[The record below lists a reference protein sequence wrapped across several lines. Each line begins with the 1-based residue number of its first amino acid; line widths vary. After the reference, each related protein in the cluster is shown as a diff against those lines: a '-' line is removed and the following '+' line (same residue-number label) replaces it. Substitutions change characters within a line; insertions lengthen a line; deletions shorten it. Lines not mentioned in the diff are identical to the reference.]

1 MQVLCFD
8 IGGTD
13 IKYGIVKDE
22 VIIEK
27 NKVPTEAKSSQE
39 ELKNKLYKLASEMLA
54 KYHVDGVG
62 VSCAGSIDHSQGI
75 ITTAPDAIPSFK
87 DWDFKS
93 FFKDNFNLECV
104 ADNDVNCFAIAEGKS
119 GAAKG
124 FKNFFTITVGTG
136 IGGAIVFNGKIW
148 RGLNYNAGEVGRML
162 LPKEKFES
170 LASVTALVKNARDL
184 GLEVN
189 NGKEIFDLYDQ
200 DNFLAKQAIAS
211 FYHYLAVGIANLIYT
226 FNPEA
231 FVIGGGITNRD
242 GFLEELNKTI
252 NRYLVDGFKNTAIL
266 KRAHYKNDGGMMG
279 AYYNFVHR
287 NEDK

>member
-13 IKYGIVKDE
+13 IKYGIIKDE

-27 NKVPTEAKSSQE
+27 NKVPTEAKSTQE
-39 ELKNKLYKLASEMLA
+39 ELKNKLYKLASELLS
-54 KYHVDGVG
+54 KYEVDGVG
-62 VSCAGSIDHSQGI
+62 VSCAGSIDHSKGI
-75 ITTAPDAIPSFK
+75 ITTAPDAIPSFQ
-87 DWDFKS
+87 DWDFRT
-93 FFKDNFNLECV
+93 FFKENFGLDCV
-104 ADNDVNCFAIAEGKS
+104 ADNDVNCFAIAEGRS

-184 GLEVN
+184 GLDVN
-189 NGKEIFDLYDQ
+189 NGKEIFELYDQ

-231 FVIGGGITNRD
+231 FVIGGGITNRE

-279 AYYNFVHR
+279 AYYNFAHR
-287 NEDK
+287 NEDN

>member
-27 NKVPTEAKSSQE
+27 HKVPTEAKSSQK
-39 ELKNKLYKLASEMLA
+39 ELEKKLYNLTTEMLT
-54 KYHVDGVG
+54 KYEVVGVG
-62 VSCAGSIDHSQGI
+62 VSCAGSIDHEHGVVA
-75 ITTAPDAIPSFK
+75 TPPEAIPSFGG
-87 DWDFKS
+87 WDFKS
-93 FFKDNFNLECV
+93 FFKNNFNLECV
-104 ADNDVNCFAIAEGKS
+104 ADNDVNCFAIAEGRS
-119 GAAKG
+119 GAAKD

-136 IGGAIVFNGKIW
+136 IGGAVVFNGKIW

-162 LPKEKFES
+162 LPKEKFEA
-170 LASVTALVKNARDL
+170 LASVTALVKYAQDL
-184 GLEVN
+184 GLDVH

-200 DNFLAKQAIAS
+200 DDFLAEQAVAN

-231 FVIGGGITNRD
+231 FVIGGGITNRECFID
-242 GFLEELNKTI
+242 ELNKTI
-252 NRYLVDGFKNTAIL
+252 NRYLVDGFKNTAIIR
-266 KRAHYKNDGGMMG
+266 RAHYKNDGGMMG
-279 AYYNFVHR
+279 AYYNFVSR
-287 NEDK
+287 KE

>member
-27 NKVPTEAKSSQE
+27 HKVPTEAKSSQK
-39 ELKNKLYKLASEMLA
+39 ELEKKLYNLTKEMLN
-54 KYHVDGVG
+54 KYDVVGVG
-62 VSCAGSIDHSQGI
+62 VSCAGSIDHERGVVA
-75 ITTAPDAIPSFK
+75 TPPEAIPSFGG
-87 DWDFKS
+87 WDFKS
-93 FFKDNFNLECV
+93 FFKNNFNLDCV
-104 ADNDVNCFAIAEGKS
+104 ADNDVNCFAIAEGRS
-119 GAAKG
+119 GAAKD

-136 IGGAIVFNGKIW
+136 IGGAVVFNGKIW

-162 LPKEKFES
+162 LPKEKFEA
-170 LASVTALVKNARDL
+170 LASVTALVKYAQDL
-184 GLEVN
+184 GLDVH

-200 DNFLAKQAIAS
+200 DDFLAEQAVAN

-231 FVIGGGITNRD
+231 FVIGGGITNREC
-242 GFLEELNKTI
+242 FIEELNKTI
-252 NRYLVDGFKNTAIL
+252 NRYLVDGFKNTAIIR
-266 KRAHYKNDGGMMG
+266 RAHYKNDGGMMG
-279 AYYNFVHR
+279 AYYNFISR
-287 NEDK
+287 EE

>member
-27 NKVPTEAKSSQE
+27 HKVPTEAKSSQK
-39 ELKNKLYKLASEMLA
+39 ELEKKLYNLTKEMLN
-54 KYHVDGVG
+54 KYDVVGVG
-62 VSCAGSIDHSQGI
+62 VSCAGSIDHERGVVA
-75 ITTAPDAIPSFK
+75 TPPEAIPSFGG
-87 DWDFKS
+87 WDFKS
-93 FFKDNFNLECV
+93 FFKNNFNLDCV
-104 ADNDVNCFAIAEGKS
+104 ADNDVNCFAIAEGRS
-119 GAAKG
+119 GAAKD

-136 IGGAIVFNGKIW
+136 IGGAVVFNGKIW

-162 LPKEKFES
+162 LPKEKFEA
-170 LASVTALVKNARDL
+170 LASVTALVKYAQDL
-184 GLEVN
+184 GLDVH

-200 DNFLAKQAIAS
+200 DDFLAEQAVAN

-231 FVIGGGITNRD
+231 FVIGGGITNREC
-242 GFLEELNKTI
+242 FIEELNKTI
-252 NRYLVDGFKNTAIL
+252 NRYLVDGFKNTAIIR
-266 KRAHYKNDGGMMG
+266 RAYYKNDGGMMG
-279 AYYNFVHR
+279 AYYNFISR
-287 NEDK
+287 EE

>member
-1 MQVLCFD
+1 MNSLDSFISQYKDVISG
-8 IGGTD
+8 IGMSAPGRIDNKRGYFYTGGALSHYLSEVPLGD
-13 IKYGIVKDE
+13 MLSQKYSLPV
-22 VIIEK
+22 
-27 NKVPTEAKSSQE
+27 
-39 ELKNKLYKLASEMLA
+39 
-54 KYHVDGVG
+54 
-62 VSCAGSIDHSQGI
+62 
-75 ITTAPDAIPSFK
+75 AI
-87 DWDFKS
+87 
-93 FFKDNFNLECV
+93 
-104 ADNDVNCFAIAEGKS
+104 DNDAKCAANAELWLGALKDVNS
-119 GAAKG
+119 GVVV
-124 FKNFFTITVGTG
+124 ILGTG

-162 LPKEKFES
+162 LPKEKFEE
-170 LASVTALVKNARDL
+170 LASVTALIKNARDL
-184 GLEVN
+184 GLDVN
-189 NGKEIFDLYDQ
+189 NGKEIFELYDQ

-279 AYYNFVHR
+279 AYYNFVYR

>member
-27 NKVPTEAKSSQE
+27 HKVPTEAKSSQK
-39 ELKNKLYKLASEMLA
+39 ELEKKLYDLTKEMLSR
-54 KYHVDGVG
+54 YDVVGVG
-62 VSCAGSIDHSQGI
+62 VSCAGSIDHEHGVVA
-75 ITTAPDAIPSFK
+75 TPPEAIPSFGG
-87 DWDFKS
+87 WDFRT
-93 FFKDNFNLECV
+93 FFKNNFNLDCV
-104 ADNDVNCFAIAEGKS
+104 ADNDVNCFAIAEGRS
-119 GAAKG
+119 GAAKD

-136 IGGAIVFNGKIW
+136 IGGAVVFNGKIW

-162 LPKEKFES
+162 LPKEKFEA
-170 LASVTALVKNARDL
+170 LASVTALVKYAQDL
-184 GLEVN
+184 GLDVH

-200 DNFLAKQAIAS
+200 DDFLAKQAVAN

-231 FVIGGGITNRD
+231 FVIGGGITNREC
-242 GFLEELNKTI
+242 FIEELNKTI
-252 NRYLVDGFKNTAIL
+252 NRYLVDGFKNTAIIR
-266 KRAHYKNDGGMMG
+266 RAYYKNDGGMMG
-279 AYYNFVHR
+279 AYYNFISGK
-287 NEDK
+287 E

>member
-13 IKYGIVKDE
+13 IKYGIIKDE

-27 NKVPTEAKSSQE
+27 NKVPTEAKSNHE
-39 ELKNKLYKLASEMLA
+39 ELEKKLYRLAKEMLDR
-54 KYHVDGVG
+54 YEVDGVG
-62 VSCAGSIDHSQGI
+62 VSCAGSIDFSRGI
-75 ITTAPDAIPSFK
+75 VTTPPEAIPSFK
-87 DWDFKS
+87 DWDFRT
-93 FFKDNFNLECV
+93 FFKNNFGLDCI
-104 ADNDVNCFAIAEGKS
+104 ADNDVNCFAKAEGTS
-119 GAAKG
+119 GAAKDY
-124 FKNFFTITVGTG
+124 KNFFTITVGTG
-136 IGGAIVFNGKIW
+136 IGGAIVFNGEVF
-148 RGLNYNAGEVGRML
+148 RGANYNAGEVGRML

-170 LASVTALVKNARDL
+170 LASVTALIKNAREI
-184 GLEVN
+184 GLDVS
-189 NGKEIFDLYDQ
+189 NGKEIFALYDE

-252 NRYLVDGFKNTAIL
+252 NRYLVDGFRNTAIL
-266 KRAHYKNDGGMMG
+266 KRAYYKNDGGMMG
-279 AYYNFVHR
+279 AYYNFVSSK
-287 NEDK
+287 ESK

>member
-27 NKVPTEAKSSQE
+27 HKVPTEASSSQE
-39 ELKNKLYKLASEMLA
+39 ELEKKLHNLATELLSR
-54 KYHVDGVG
+54 YQVDGVG
-62 VSCAGSIDHSQGI
+62 VSCAGSIDYERGVVA
-75 ITTAPDAIPSFK
+75 TAPEAIPSFRN
-87 DWDFKS
+87 WDFKT
-93 FFKDNFNLECV
+93 FFQKNFNLECV
-104 ADNDVNCFAIAEGKS
+104 ADNDVNCFAIAEGTS
-119 GAAKG
+119 GAAKE

-148 RGLNYNAGEVGRML
+148 RGANYNAGEVGRML

-170 LASVTALVKNARDL
+170 IASVKALVKYAQDL
-184 GLEVN
+184 CLDVHN
-189 NGKEIFDLYDQ
+189 CKEIFDLYDK
-200 DNFLAKQAIAS
+200 DDFLAEQAVAN

-231 FVIGGGITNRD
+231 FVIGGGITNREQ
-242 GFLEELNKTI
+242 FIEELNKTI
-252 NRYLVDGFKNTAIL
+252 NRYLVDGFKNTAII
-266 KRAHYKNDGGMMG
+266 KRAYYKNDGGMMG
-279 AYYNFVHR
+279 AYYNFVSR
-287 NEDK
+287 KD

>member
-27 NKVPTEAKSSQE
+27 HKVQTNAKLPQE
-39 ELKNKLYKLASEMLA
+39 ELANKLYQLASELL
-54 KYHVDGVG
+54 KNYQVDGVG
-62 VSCAGSIDHSQGI
+62 VSCAGSIDIEKGQV
-75 ITTAPDAIPSFK
+75 ITPPEAIPNFK
-87 DWDFKS
+87 DWNFKS
-93 FFKDNFNLECV
+93 FFKEKFNLDCI
-104 ADNDVNCFAIAEGKS
+104 ADNDVNCFAVAEGTS
-119 GAAKG
+119 GAAKD

-136 IGGAIVFNGKIW
+136 IGGAVVVDGHIW

-170 LASVTALVKNARDL
+170 LASVTALIKNARDL
-184 GLEVN
+184 GLDVH

-200 DNFLAKQAIAS
+200 DNFLAEQAVAS

-242 GFLEELNKTI
+242 AFVSELNQTI
-252 NRYLVDGFKNTAIL
+252 NRYLVDGFKNTAVL

-279 AYYNFVHR
+279 AYYNFVSR
-287 NEDK
+287 KE

>member
-27 NKVPTEAKSSQE
+27 HKVPTEAKSSQK
-39 ELKNKLYKLASEMLA
+39 ELEKKLYNLTTEMLA
-54 KYHVDGVG
+54 KYEVVGVG
-62 VSCAGSIDHSQGI
+62 VSCAGSIDHEHGVVA
-75 ITTAPDAIPSFK
+75 TPPEAIPSFGG
-87 DWDFKS
+87 WDFKS
-93 FFKDNFNLECV
+93 FFKNNFNLECV
-104 ADNDVNCFAIAEGKS
+104 ADNDVNCFAIAEGTS
-119 GAAKG
+119 GAAKD

-136 IGGAIVFNGKIW
+136 IGGAVVFNGKIW

-162 LPKEKFES
+162 LPKEKFEA
-170 LASVTALVKNARDL
+170 LASVTALVKYAQDL
-184 GLEVN
+184 GLDVH

-200 DNFLAKQAIAS
+200 DDFLAEQAVAN

-231 FVIGGGITNRD
+231 FVIGGGITNRECFID
-242 GFLEELNKTI
+242 ELNKTI
-252 NRYLVDGFKNTAIL
+252 NRYLVDGFKNTAIIR
-266 KRAHYKNDGGMMG
+266 RAHYKNDGGMMG
-279 AYYNFVHR
+279 AYYNFVSR
-287 NEDK
+287 KE

>member
-13 IKYGIVKDE
+13 IKYGIIKDE

-27 NKVPTEAKSSQE
+27 NKVPTLAKSSHE
-39 ELKNKLYKLASEMLA
+39 ELELRLYNLAKEMLSR
-54 KYHVDGVG
+54 YEVDGVG
-62 VSCAGSIDHSQGI
+62 VSCAGSIDFNKGLV
-75 ITTAPDAIPSFK
+75 TTAPDAIPSFK
-87 DWDFKS
+87 DWNFKE
-93 FFKDNFNLECV
+93 FFKKHFGLDCI
-104 ADNDVNCFAIAEGKS
+104 ADNDVNCFAKAEGIS
-119 GAAKG
+119 GAAKE

-136 IGGAIVFNGKIW
+136 IGGAIVFDGKVF
-148 RGLNYNAGEVGRML
+148 RGANFNAGEVGRML

-170 LASVTALVKNARDL
+170 LASMTALIKNAREI
-184 GLEVN
+184 GLDVT

-200 DNFLAKQAIAS
+200 GDFLAKQAVSS

-231 FVIGGGITNRD
+231 FVIGGGITNREV
-242 GFLEELNKTI
+242 FLDELNKTI
-252 NRYLVDGFKNTAIL
+252 NRYLVDGFRNTAIL

-279 AYYNFVHR
+279 AYYNFISSKE
-287 NEDK
+287 NK